1 MATRAITFT
10 LFNGFTND
18 LITELHNLSSDTLQI
33 RLVTDVAAATDA
45 TNTAFTEVTGAN
57 YSAGGIACSQ
67 TVNVAGAVN
76 TIQSAVDFLWSE
88 NASGFTN
95 ANSAII
101 YNSTSSRAIAFADI
115 RDGVTAVGSTNQDVD
130 INLENGTDLF
140 SLGA

>member
-1 MATRAITFT
+1 MATRNITFT

-18 LITELHNLSSDTLQI
+18 LITEQHNLSSDTLQI

-88 NASGFTN
+88 NASGFTG

-101 YNSTSSRAIAFADI
+101 YNSTSSRAIAFADL
-115 RDGVTAVGSTNQDVD
+115 RDGATAVDSTGQDVD

-140 SLGA
+140 TVGG